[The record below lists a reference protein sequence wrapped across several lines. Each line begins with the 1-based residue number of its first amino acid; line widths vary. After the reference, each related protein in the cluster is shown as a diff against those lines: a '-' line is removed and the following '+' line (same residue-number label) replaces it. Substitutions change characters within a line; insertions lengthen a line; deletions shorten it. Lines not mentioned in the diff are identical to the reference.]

1 MKKFFTLLAVS
12 TLAVSAD
19 AQYFDEDFEGGSLT
33 GNNAWTTQMV
43 IGSDDWY
50 YDNFSGD
57 NFAEVNSFPNASEV
71 WLISPAIDLSGATM
85 PVASFQNTS
94 GNFDGP
100 DLEFYVST
108 TYGGGAIAMGD
119 WTQLTIPNLSP
130 GSGDGYTEVASGDID
145 LSSYISANTYIAFRH
160 QGNSSAPNSQEY
172 QIDDILVAESG
183 ASFVDTVTI
192 DTIQYATGNPA
203 NSPYMGDD
211 VITFGI
217 VTALAAN
224 GDGYWIQDGNG
235 PWDGIFVYDQTNT
248 PSVGDSVEVEATV
261 DEFFETTQLE
271 SVVSY
276 TLHSTGNTVPHS
288 GSISSND
295 CATMEDY
302 EGCFVTV
309 EYALCTDDDAGF
321 GLWEANDGSGPVL
334 VDDDCFDNSAT
345 LNEGYDISGVI
356 TYFGQDGFKINPRT
370 GADIVVVGYVSVDEH
385 SNEITIYP
393 NPTNDNVIINANPD
407 ALVAIYAMTGA
418 QVANGVSNKTIDV
431 SNLESG
437 IYQVVITDNGNRTVQ
452 KLIIE

>member
-12 TLAVSAD
+12 AFTVSAD

-33 GNNAWTTQMV
+33 GNNAWTTEMV
-43 IGSDDWY
+43 IGTSDWY

-57 NFAEVNSFPNASEV
+57 NFAEVNSYPDDAEV

-85 PVASFQNTS
+85 PVATFQNTS

-108 TYGGGAIAMGD
+108 TYGGGAINMGD

-145 LSSYISANTYIAFRH
+145 LTSYISANTYIAFRH
-160 QGNSSAPNSQEY
+160 QGSSTAPESQEY
-172 QIDDILVAESG
+172 QIDDILVAEQG
-183 ASFVDTVTI
+183 ASFTDTVSI
-192 DTIQYATGNPA
+192 DSIQYSLGNPA
-203 NSPYMGDD
+203 DSPYMGDD

-217 VTALAAN
+217 VTALEAS

-235 PWDGIFVYDQTNT
+235 PWDGIYVYDQTNT
-248 PSVGDSVEVEATV
+248 PSVGDSVEVEGSV
-261 DEFFETTQLE
+261 DEFFETTQIDN
-271 SVVSY
+271 VVTY
-276 TLHSTGNTVPHS
+276 TLHSTGNTVPNS

-295 CATMEDY
+295 AATLEDY

-309 EYALCTDDDAGF
+309 AFALCTNDNAGF

-334 VDDDCFDNSAT
+334 VDDECYDNSAT
-345 LNEGYDISGVI
+345 LNEGYDISGVM
-356 TYFGQDGFKINPRT
+356 TYHSQDGYKINPRT
-370 GADIVVVGYVSVDEH
+370 GADIVVVGNVSIDENT
-385 SNEITIYP
+385 NEVTIYP
-393 NPTNDNVIINANPD
+393 NPATNNVVINASAEAIVSIYSVTG
-407 ALVAIYAMTGA
+407 ALV
-418 QVANGVSNKTIDV
+418 VNGISNKTIDI

-437 IYQVVITDNGNRTVQ
+437 LYHVVITENGKNSTK